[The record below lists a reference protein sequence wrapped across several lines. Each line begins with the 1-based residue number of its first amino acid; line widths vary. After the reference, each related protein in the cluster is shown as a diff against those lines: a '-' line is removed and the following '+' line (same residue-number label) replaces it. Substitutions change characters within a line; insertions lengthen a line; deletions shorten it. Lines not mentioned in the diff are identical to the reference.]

1 MAVRSCV
8 TLIDQSVSQLRL
20 HTAGAQQKTRRR
32 NRSAT
37 RRLRRNGWATSSW
50 QKGNISLLSSIRFSF
65 FLSTGKRLHCL
76 HTHKER
82 EREREL
88 GNSIKG
94 HWRKAERRFASLLF
108 LSLSLACKKQ
118 RACHQTNIES
128 HPLNVNKSI
137 DDLGLAAALVP
148 AQL

>member
-82 EREREL
+82 ERESENLEIQLRDTGGKRNVVL
-88 GNSIKG
+88 
-94 HWRKAERRFASLLF
+94 RRYSF
-108 LSLSLACKKQ
+108 SLSC
-118 RACHQTNIES
+118 S
-128 HPLNVNKSI
+128 HVRNK
-137 DDLGLAAALVP
+137 GLVIKLISNHIHSMSTKV
-148 AQL
+148 LMTWV

>member
-1 MAVRSCV
+1 MGDEFVAKRKHFP
-8 TLIDQSVSQLRL
+8 TFQHPIL
-20 HTAGAQQKTRRR
+20 
-32 NRSAT
+32 
-37 RRLRRNGWATSSW
+37 
-50 QKGNISLLSSIRFSF
+50 
-65 FLSTGKRLHCL
+65 FLSLYWETLTL
-76 HTHKER
+76 STHTHKER

-108 LSLSLACKKQ
+108 LSLLLACKKQ